1 MREYRYFAT
10 EDTVEALRLLRGPWI
25 AYRVERNAFTVRLAD
40 EVEVRIDVD
49 GADVE
54 PQFEAFRLTAV
65 SGLTSPLPP
74 EGRGPATFR
83 EAPDFAVG
91 RNDIVLFTGATWIE
105 GGVADTM
112 GSGAARIAS
121 SDGVSLSGVEQT
133 VQFSGHPG
141 QISETASAVCLTTD
155 AMVIASP
162 IGTGFLVRTGVKPY
176 AVEVSDDAGEIA
188 RFLAMR
194 GYVEEGGR

>member
-10 EDTVEALRLLRGPWI
+10 EDTVEALRLLRGSWV
-25 AYRVERNAFTVRLAD
+25 AYRVERDAFTVRLAD

-54 PQFEAFRLTAV
+54 PQFEAFRLTAA

-74 EGRGPATFR
+74 EGRGPGAFR

-91 RNDIVLFTGATWIE
+91 RNDVVLFTGATWIE
-105 GGVADTM
+105 GGAADTP
-112 GSGAARIAS
+112 GEGAVRIAAA
-121 SDGVSLSGVEQT
+121 DGVPASGGEQT

-176 AVEVSDDAGEIA
+176 AVEVSDDAAEIA

-194 GYVEEGGR
+194 GYSGEE